1 MRTSIS
7 NANMCQP
14 GADYVCDWK
23 PLDNALHA
31 SSFPHLVFYVIYICE
46 DEKTSLLE
54 LRENECN
61 EICWVGRAVDLIRY
75 IHIFFSLFFL
85 SNANRVSFHLSFFSL
100 LTGDSISLSSSFQLS
115 KWTNQSPLTSLFFS
129 SRAFTESFVF
139 SRLGRFFFF
148 FAFFFIVYSPMHQ
161 SIRSSFFSSLSLLF
175 SMSPTSQQKKNS
187 SERKRGGWTPQ
198 ANPWIEKQKSNT
210 HIHKEKKDE
219 ERIERKRIHFFPF
232 ICPVVFDAYHWRM
245 REVDFFFICYQG
257 KVKNVTRTNHLFF
270 SCFTW
275 TGENQSEIYLNMS
288 LNTCCICFFFYL
300 SWTEEESVVCLCKSV
315 FGRWSCNDVSL

>member
-31 SSFPHLVFYVIYICE
+31 SSFSHLVFYIIFICE

-75 IHIFFSLFFL
+75 IHIFFSLSLFFL

-148 FAFFFIVYSPMHQ
+148 CFFFILYSPMHQ
-161 SIRSSFFSSLSLLF
+161 SILSSFFFLRCLF
-175 SMSPTSQQKKNS
+175 FSRCHPPRNKKKNS
-187 SERKRGGWTPQ
+187 SERANAVDERPKRT
-198 ANPWIEKQKSNT
+198 
-210 HIHKEKKDE
+210 
-219 ERIERKRIHFFPF
+219 
-232 ICPVVFDAYHWRM
+232 
-245 REVDFFFICYQG
+245 RE
-257 KVKNVTRTNHLFF
+257 
-270 SCFTW
+270 
-275 TGENQSEIYLNMS
+275 
-288 LNTCCICFFFYL
+288 
-300 SWTEEESVVCLCKSV
+300 
-315 FGRWSCNDVSL
+315 

>member
-31 SSFPHLVFYVIYICE
+31 SSFSHLVFYIIFICE

-75 IHIFFSLFFL
+75 IHIFFSLSLFFL

-148 FAFFFIVYSPMHQ
+148 CFFFLYSTLLCTNP
-161 SIRSSFFSSLSLLF
+161 SFRVFFFFVVSSFLDVTHLA
-175 SMSPTSQQKKNS
+175 TKKKLRRA
-187 SERKRGGWTPQ
+187 RKRGGWTPQ

-210 HIHKEKKDE
+210 HTHIYKEKKKKKE
-219 ERIERKRIHFFPF
+219 ESREREFIFFPF
-232 ICPVVFDAYHWRM
+232 ICPVMFDVCHWRTI
-245 REVDFFFICYQG
+245 EVDFFFICY
-257 KVKNVTRTNHLFF
+257 
-270 SCFTW
+270 
-275 TGENQSEIYLNMS
+275 
-288 LNTCCICFFFYL
+288 
-300 SWTEEESVVCLCKSV
+300 
-315 FGRWSCNDVSL
+315 